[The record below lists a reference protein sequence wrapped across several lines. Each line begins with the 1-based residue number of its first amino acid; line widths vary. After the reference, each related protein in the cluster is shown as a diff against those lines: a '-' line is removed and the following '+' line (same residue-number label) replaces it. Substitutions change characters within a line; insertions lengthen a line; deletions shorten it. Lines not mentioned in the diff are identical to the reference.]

1 MLILFES
8 RIKNIRSS
16 FGFLPP
22 FHPPVDPPQIKNHPM
37 DQLSMPPGSTV
48 EFTVTATGA
57 GNLKYKWHWND
68 ASLPGV
74 SGETTNTLKIE
85 DVKKKHQGTYTCTV
99 SNSGGNVTSNSAQLT
114 ICKSLYTM
122 FLIQM
127 FCTLQEIQH
136 YTQH

>member
-1 MLILFES
+1 
-8 RIKNIRSS
+8 
-16 FGFLPP
+16 
-22 FHPPVDPPQIKNHPM
+22 
-37 DQLSMPPGSTV
+37 MPPGSTV

-68 ASLPGV
+68 ASLPEEV

-85 DVKKKHQGTYTCTV
+85 DVKTKHQGTYTCTV
-99 SNSGGNVTSNSAQLT
+99 SNSGGNITSNSAQLT
-114 ICKSLYTM
+114 ICKCLYTM

-136 YTQH
+136 YTQY